1 MKEACLPRRKGRC
14 WSTPRPIAGTII
26 TSRPDEALVLG
37 GGRVL
42 KSRPLALVLK
52 PDHRSVAVS
61 SQIGTVVNRR
71 FHTYAGGTKKG
82 VANPKDDQH
91 IDLIVHPR
99 YKDNVERYMQVVRAI
114 AIKESASQQ
123 MARLGL
129 LERQLLDPIT
139 AATAALRLEAIGKEG
154 IPVLKTGI
162 KSADPEVRF
171 YAAEALAYL
180 DDKEAAEPLAEAA
193 RDVPAFRAMRWRRSA
208 RWTISSLMKG
218 CVTCS
223 TCQATKL
230 ATALSAPCGP

>member
-1 MKEACLPRRKGRC
+1 M
-14 WSTPRPIAGTII
+14 
-26 TSRPDEALVLG
+26 LG

-114 AIKESASQQ
+114 AIKTSACNSW
-123 MARLGL
+123 RGWVCWSGNFSI
-129 LERQLLDPIT
+129 RS
-139 AATAALRLEAIGKEG
+139 R
-154 IPVLKTGI
+154 
-162 KSADPEVRF
+162 
-171 YAAEALAYL
+171 
-180 DDKEAAEPLAEAA
+180 PLPRPCA
-193 RDVPAFRAMRWRRSA
+193 WKQSA
-208 RWTISSLMKG
+208 RRHSR
-218 CVTCS
+218 
-223 TCQATKL
+223 A
-230 ATALSAPCGP
+230 